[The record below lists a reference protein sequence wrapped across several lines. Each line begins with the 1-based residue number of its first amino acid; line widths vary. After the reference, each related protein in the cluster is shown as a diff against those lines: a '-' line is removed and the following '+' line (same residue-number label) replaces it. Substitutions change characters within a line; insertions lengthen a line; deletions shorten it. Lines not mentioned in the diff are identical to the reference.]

1 MVYDRT
7 QDGFG
12 YYYPDISESGA
23 VNAGRFKGR

>member
-12 YYYPDISESGA
+12 YYPDISESGA